1 MQIKNK
7 KIQWIART
15 AIMIALL
22 LILQVSTASLGQYVT
37 GSCVNF
43 TLAMSV
49 FVGGFA
55 SGISVALLS
64 PIFAFLLGIGP
75 AFIMITPC
83 ISAGNLAFVLLL
95 ALLWRKLVNKSE
107 KVVFPLIS
115 VLAGAIAKF
124 LVLYLLVVKLVI
136 PSLGL
141 PDGKVAAMSAMF
153 SFPQLIT
160 AIIGG
165 FIATILAMR
174 LVKSNLKQYF
184 ESSK

>member
-43 TLAMSV
+43 ILAMSV
-49 FVGGFA
+49 FVGGF
-55 SGISVALLS
+55 SCGIVVALLS
-64 PIFAFLLGIGP
+64 PLFAFLLGIGP

-83 ISAGNLAFVLLL
+83 ISAGNLALVLVLS
-95 ALLWRKLVNKSE
+95 LLWRKLVNKS
-107 KVVFPLIS
+107 KNLVFPLIS

-124 LVLYLLVVKLVI
+124 LVLYFLVVKLVL
-136 PSLGL
+136 PTLGL
-141 PDGKVAAMSAMF
+141 PEGKIAVMSAMF
-153 SFPQLIT
+153 SYPQLVT

-165 FIATILAMR
+165 VLATILAMR
-174 LVKSNLKQYF
+174 LAKSSLKQYF
-184 ESSK
+184 ESSN